1 MSTTKTPIRTVYDNS
16 NQPVGLA
23 EFQTDEVVGLDHGG
37 TGANSAANARIS
49 LQLTDSNIRALF
61 SASGSISY
69 NNSTGLFSFT
79 QGNSDSIEEGATNLF
94 YTNARARTSISVTG
108 AGSYDDVTG
117 IITIT
122 GGVTEVNGQTGN
134 VVLSTANIQETTNL
148 YFTNARARTAFT
160 AGSGIEISNGTISV
174 ASTVDYGLIDGA
186 VTASNDYGSI

>member
-1 MSTTKTPIRTVYDNS
+1 MSTIKIPIRTVYDNS

-37 TGANSAANARIS
+37 TGANSAANARIA
-49 LQLTDSNIRALF
+49 LQISDSNIRSLF
-61 SASGSISY
+61 SSTGSIAY
-69 NNSTGLFSFT
+69 NNTTGVFSFT
-79 QGNSDSIEEGATNLF
+79 QGNTDTIVEGVSNLF
-94 YTNARARTSISVTG
+94 FNNLRSRSSISVAG
-108 AGSYDDVTG
+108 AGSYDSATG
-117 IITIT
+117 VITIT
-122 GGVTEVNGQTGN
+122 GGVTQVNGQTGN